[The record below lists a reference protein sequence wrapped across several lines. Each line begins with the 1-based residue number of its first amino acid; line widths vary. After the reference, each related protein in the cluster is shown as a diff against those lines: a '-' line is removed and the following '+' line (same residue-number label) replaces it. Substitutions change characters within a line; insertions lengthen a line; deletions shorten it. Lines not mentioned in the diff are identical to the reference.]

1 MMREI
6 IKKSRESF
14 SIESIFKDD
23 EDSMDF
29 SIFVER
35 LTTKF
40 NEIIEN
46 VKIKD
51 PDNFTLYAI
60 SVNKTD
66 GYCQTDISI
75 NVFRYENDHE
85 YNNRIN
91 QISKKQEENKNKK
104 LKKILNDISNLDND
118 LLEQV
123 VENIKGII
131 ND

>member
-1 MMREI
+1 
-6 IKKSRESF
+6 
-14 SIESIFKDD
+14 
-23 EDSMDF
+23 
-29 SIFVER
+29 